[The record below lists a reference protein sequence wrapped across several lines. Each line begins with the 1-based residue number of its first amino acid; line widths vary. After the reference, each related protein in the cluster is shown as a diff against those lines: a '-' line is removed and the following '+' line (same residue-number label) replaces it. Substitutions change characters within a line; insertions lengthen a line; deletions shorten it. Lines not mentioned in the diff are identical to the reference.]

1 MSVLEEFRE
10 ALRTALADRSLAG
23 TAVEAGLPRD
33 AIRSVLVGH
42 DPRLS
47 RAVELADALGLEFY
61 VGPPRAGP
69 DHGAI
74 RKQLRE
80 VAAELERL
88 QARAARAAG
97 LAPEVTG
104 EATVGGTD
112 GSAPA
117 SANDADDVPGARP
130 VDVVELAAAAGGGAD
145 AASEEVVGRLW
156 FRRDWLDRRSL
167 DPARCAVIGVTGES
181 MEPTLPDGCS
191 ILVDRART
199 RRRRGRVYVLRT
211 GDGLIAKRAGKDDDG
226 GWLLES
232 DHPAWEPVPWPDDA
246 ETVGEVIWTARSLIG
261 EVRQ

>member
-80 VAAELERL
+80 VAVELERL
-88 QARAARAAG
+88 RARAARAAG
-97 LAPEVTG
+97 P
-104 EATVGGTD
+104 
-112 GSAPA
+112 APA
-117 SANDADDVPGARP
+117 DDADDVAGARP

-156 FRRDWLDRRSL
+156 FRRDWLDRRGL
-167 DPARCAVIGVTGES
+167 DPARCVVIGVTGES

-211 GDGLIAKRAGKDDDG
+211 GDGLIAKRAGKDEGG

-232 DHPAWEPVPWPDDA
+232 DHPAWEPVPWPADA
-246 ETVGEVIWTARSLIG
+246 ETLGETVWVARTLVSTN
-261 EVRQ
+261 

>member
-80 VAAELERL
+80 VAVELERL
-88 QARAARAAG
+88 RARAADAA
-97 LAPEVTG
+97 L
-104 EATVGGTD
+104 
-112 GSAPA
+112 A
-117 SANDADDVPGARP
+117 SANDADDVAGARP

-156 FRRDWLDRRSL
+156 FRRDWLDRRGI

-199 RRRRGRVYVLRT
+199 RRRRGRVYVIRT

-246 ETVGEVIWTARSLIG
+246 EVVGEVVWAARSLI
-261 EVRQ
+261 

>member
-47 RAVELADALGLEFY
+47 RAVELAGALGLEFY
-61 VGPPRAGP
+61 IGPPRAGP

-80 VAAELERL
+80 VAVELERL

-97 LAPEVTG
+97 PAPEVAG
-104 EATVGGTD
+104 EATVGGTVL
-112 GSAPA
+112 A
-117 SANDADDVPGARP
+117 SAHDADDVAGARP
-130 VDVVELAAAAGGGAD
+130 VDVVELAAAAGGGTE

-156 FRRDWLDRRSL
+156 FRRDWLDRRGI

-181 MEPTLPDGCS
+181 MEPALPDGCS

-211 GDGLIAKRAGKDDDG
+211 GDGLIAKRAGKDDGG

-261 EVRQ
+261 GVRQ

>member
-74 RKQLRE
+74 RKRLRE
-80 VAAELERL
+80 VAVELERL
-88 QARAARAAG
+88 QARAADAA
-97 LAPEVTG
+97 L
-104 EATVGGTD
+104 
-112 GSAPA
+112 A
-117 SANDADDVPGARP
+117 SANDADDVAGARP

-156 FRRDWLDRRSL
+156 FRRDWLDRRGL

-211 GDGLIAKRAGKDDDG
+211 GDGLIAKRAGKDDGG

-261 EVRQ
+261 GVRP

>member
-10 ALRTALADRSLAG
+10 ALKTALADRSLAG

-80 VAAELERL
+80 VAVELERL
-88 QARAARAAG
+88 RARAAQAAG
-97 LAPEVTG
+97 P
-104 EATVGGTD
+104 
-112 GSAPA
+112 APA
-117 SANDADDVPGARP
+117 DDADDVAGARP

-145 AASEEVVGRLW
+145 AASEDVVGRLW
-156 FRRDWLDRRSL
+156 FRRDWLDRRGL

-211 GDGLIAKRAGKDDDG
+211 GDGLIAKRAGKDEGG

-246 ETVGEVIWTARSLIG
+246 EILGEVIWTARSLIG
-261 EVRQ
+261 GVRQ

>member
-80 VAAELERL
+80 VAVELERL
-88 QARAARAAG
+88 QARAARAAD
-97 LAPEVTG
+97 L
-104 EATVGGTD
+104 
-112 GSAPA
+112 A
-117 SANDADDVPGARP
+117 SADDADDVAGARP
-130 VDVVELAAAAGGGAD
+130 VDVVELAAAAGGGAE

-156 FRRDWLDRRSL
+156 FRRDWLDRRGL

-181 MEPTLPDGCS
+181 MEPSLPDGCS

-199 RRRRGRVYVLRT
+199 RRRRGRVYVIRT
-211 GDGLIAKRAGKDDDG
+211 EDGLIAKRAGKDDGG

-246 ETVGEVIWTARSLIG
+246 EVVGEVVWAARSLI
-261 EVRQ
+261 

>member
-10 ALRTALADRSLAG
+10 ALRTALADRPLAG

-74 RKQLRE
+74 SKQLRE
-80 VAAELERL
+80 VADELERL
-88 QARAARAAG
+88 RARAAQAAG
-97 LAPEVTG
+97 LAP
-104 EATVGGTD
+104 
-112 GSAPA
+112 
-117 SANDADDVPGARP
+117 ANDADDVAGARP

-145 AASEEVVGRLW
+145 AASEKVVGRLW
-156 FRRDWLDRRSL
+156 FRRDWLDRRGL

-232 DHPAWEPVPWPDDA
+232 DHPAWEPLPWPDDA
-246 ETVGEVIWTARSLIG
+246 EVVGEVVWAARSLI
-261 EVRQ
+261 

>member
-80 VAAELERL
+80 VAVELERL
-88 QARAARAAG
+88 RARAADAA
-97 LAPEVTG
+97 L
-104 EATVGGTD
+104 
-112 GSAPA
+112 A

-156 FRRDWLDRRSL
+156 FRRDWLDRRGI

-211 GDGLIAKRAGKDDDG
+211 GDGLIAKRAGKDDGG

-246 ETVGEVIWTARSLIG
+246 EVVGEVVWAARSLI
-261 EVRQ
+261 

>member
-80 VAAELERL
+80 VAVELERL
-88 QARAARAAG
+88 RARAADAA
-97 LAPEVTG
+97 L
-104 EATVGGTD
+104 
-112 GSAPA
+112 A
-117 SANDADDVPGARP
+117 SANDTDDVPGARP

-156 FRRDWLDRRSL
+156 FRRDWLDRRSI
-167 DPARCAVIGVTGES
+167 DPTRCAVIGVTGES

-226 GWLLES
+226 GWLLGS

-246 ETVGEVIWTARSLIG
+246 EVVGEVVWAARSLI
-261 EVRQ
+261 